1 MVVGKWDSIVLSQCK
16 LRLPR
21 MVFIF
26 GFTSAVCT
34 NDTVILKFR
43 AVCSTKT
50 DNLTNTSCR
59 NPKEVCNLINNCLQ
73 NLKTYLLGN

>member
-1 MVVGKWDSIVLSQCK
+1 MVVEKSDSIVPSQCK

-21 MVFIF
+21 MVLIF
-26 GFTSAVCT
+26 GFTSAACR
-34 NDTVILKFR
+34 NDTVMLKVR
-43 AVCSTKT
+43 AVCFTKT

-59 NPKEVCNLINNCLQ
+59 TPKEVCNLINNCHQ